1 MIKDD
6 IDAITLEYFL
16 NKSKFEKKLADLGV
30 AAARP
35 DLRERK
41 FYRRRIIQMVKDL
54 FKNDAPNAA
63 IRSSFDGLTR
73 ECISYFKFEDT
84 HAGLQTEYEGL
95 EGESEIP
102 SPPAELENPDELLF
116 NNTPNT
122 VTLDSF
128 VVSSKPSIETRPLPT
143 VKEVKLFSKELK
155 MKGVKRNRKV
165 KDKEE

>member
-1 MIKDD
+1 MIKDS
-6 IDAITLEYFL
+6 IDAITLECFL
-16 NKSKFEKKLADLGV
+16 NRNKFERKLADLGV
-30 AAARP
+30 EAARP

-54 FKNDAPNAA
+54 FKNEPPNAA
-63 IRSSFDGLTR
+63 IGSSFDGLAR

-84 HAGLQTEYEGL
+84 HAGLQTEYDGL
-95 EGESEIP
+95 DGDAEIP
-102 SPPAELENPDELLF
+102 SPPGDLENPDELLF
-116 NNTPNT
+116 NSTPNA

-128 VVSSKPSIETRPLPT
+128 VVSSKPSTETHSLPT

-165 KDKEE
+165 KDKGQ